1 MLKYNWVRRIALT
14 KNLVLELTLLT
25 HFFEMNFRKNILLK
39 KYTTFKIGGPAKY
52 FFEAKTKIELI
63 SALKL
68 AKEKNLPFFILGGGS
83 NLLVSDQG
91 FNGLVIKFGQPL
103 SAYVTKGLEWAI
115 GIPGTIQA
123 AVWGNAGAFGGS
135 MADVVKSV
143 EVLDINSLKIKILK
157 NKDCKFAYR
166 DSVFKQKKNLI
177 ILSVEIKTKKSS
189 LKKIKE
195 YLAHRKKTQ
204 PLNFPSAGSVFKNPV
219 GLSAGKLIQ
228 DCNLKGKKIGNV
240 QVSEKHA
247 NFIINLGNGQAKDV
261 IKLIKLIKE
270 KVKNKFGIVL
280 EEEIQLLTYSH
291 LTNFQKMKK

>member
-1 MLKYNWVRRIALT
+1 
-14 KNLVLELTLLT
+14 
-25 HFFEMNFRKNILLK
+25 MNFRKNILLK